1 MGLACSRV
9 EVCVGLRPRG
19 GEELNS
25 TGLGEAPGSHRS
37 FTSSSLEALLSSP
50 CRCHLHPPS
59 APAVLAIPAI
69 RSSSS
74 SELWRSMAGSSS
86 NRTRRTRPG
95 ESRPWLGCWLVA
107 SGVRTQFL
115 RRSEGQN
122 KLRLLWFVLSAWTNF
137 TVHTAMTHMLSF
149 MGVFFAFACFLIIYQ
164 FSNQLVQG
172 QFNWGHDTTFE

>member
-1 MGLACSRV
+1 MLKNDINVNYKSELQTCCIFSRSRLGRPGSLRCIQYGTAGCSKWLRIMGLVCSRV

-19 GEELNS
+19 GDELNS

-37 FTSSSLEALLSSP
+37 FTSSSLEVLLSSP
-50 CRCHLHPPS
+50 CLCHLHPPS

-95 ESRPWLGCWLVA
+95 ESRP
-107 SGVRTQFL
+107 
-115 RRSEGQN
+115 
-122 KLRLLWFVLSAWTNF
+122 
-137 TVHTAMTHMLSF
+137 
-149 MGVFFAFACFLIIYQ
+149 
-164 FSNQLVQG
+164 
-172 QFNWGHDTTFE
+172 

>member
-1 MGLACSRV
+1 MGLVCSRV

-19 GEELNS
+19 GDELNS

-37 FTSSSLEALLSSP
+37 FTSSSLEVLLSSP
-50 CRCHLHPPS
+50 CLCHLHPPS

-107 SGVRTQFL
+107 RGVKTQFL

-122 KLRLLWFVLSAWTNF
+122 KLQLLRYLLSAWTNF
-137 TVHTAMTHMLSF
+137 TIHTKITLMMSF
-149 MGVFFAFACFLIIYQ
+149 MVYFAFTCFQLCINFLI
-164 FSNQLVQG
+164 
-172 QFNWGHDTTFE
+172 NWVRD